1 MTSDGVDTVLAAR
14 DDKEVKAW
22 VEALRGATSKDEVA
36 VTLAKKKQSAMMSI
50 KKVRVLCRVAHSCSC
65 SCCAQNVSGKA
76 ATSGAGKGLIKE
88 ELGKNGV
95 RVIDI
100 MKEIITLYEGKK
112 KVRRVRFLAL
122 SPL

>member
-1 MTSDGVDTVLAAR
+1 M
-14 DDKEVKAW
+14 
-22 VEALRGATSKDEVA
+22 
-36 VTLAKKKQSAMMSI
+36 
-50 KKVRVLCRVAHSCSC
+50 
-65 SCCAQNVSGKA
+65 SGKA

-112 KVRRVRFLAL
+112 KVPPL
-122 SPL
+122 SPLPVLFYFFLFSMPRREPRLWRM